1 MESHL
6 ARLVHVG
13 LIDKDEAQKWSN
25 NPKSFL
31 DAIKRDQQ
39 QLQPEHE
46 KDADSNF

>member
-31 DAIKRDQQ
+31 DAIKRDYK
-39 QLQPEHE
+39 PDIHE
-46 KDADSNF
+46 ETDKS